1 MRFSPTL
8 FALALCAASFTTAQ
22 AQNATPAPPHT
33 RTNQAPVGMTFN
45 YDAEHGMINATGMQ
59 TKAAPMA
66 STSAPSYTGTVN
78 VTINIKIASN
88 FRPGTLY
95 HCSALFVGGELDTD
109 SGLVAGGL
117 ETANGFARRT
127 GAGTATCTFTIPFA
141 WSLPSAPSADTGL
154 VIAFGARAVDF
165 SGKEK
170 EVSRSTF
177 QVDGIENL
185 PSDASTSSFVFDVT
199 L

>member
-1 MRFSPTL
+1 
-8 FALALCAASFTTAQ
+8 
-22 AQNATPAPPHT
+22 
-33 RTNQAPVGMTFN
+33 MTFS
-45 YDAEHGMINATGMQ
+45 YDAQHGMINAAGMQ
-59 TKAAPMA
+59 TKATPTA

-95 HCSALFVGGELDTD
+95 HCSALVVGGELDTD

-117 ETANGFARRT
+117 ETANGFARRA

-141 WSLPSAPSADTGL
+141 WSLPAAPSADTGL

-170 EVSRSTF
+170 EVARSTF
-177 QVDGIENL
+177 QIDGIENL